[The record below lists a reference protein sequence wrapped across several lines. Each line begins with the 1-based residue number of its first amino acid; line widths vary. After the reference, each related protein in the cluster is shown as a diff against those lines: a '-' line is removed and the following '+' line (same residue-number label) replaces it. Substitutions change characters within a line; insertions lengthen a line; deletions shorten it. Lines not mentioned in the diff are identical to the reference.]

1 MIKKSG
7 TNRRTFLATTSIACA
22 GIFSKRALGAF
33 NAVTAGPGPIQITLD
48 SARRMG
54 TIPSDFT
61 GLGFEIS
68 SVATANLLAATNHTY
83 VQLVRNLGKNGVI
96 RIGGNTSDYSS
107 FEPEGKLLSTPKGT
121 IVNEASLRQLGSF
134 LDATGWKLIWGL
146 NLGSATEQNAV
157 EEALAVVRFA
167 KDKLLA
173 FEIGNEPDLFA
184 HEGHRPRGYSYEN
197 YLADYRRYKSAIR
210 SALPGVPFAGPDVA
224 VTTDWAVRFAKDEG
238 SDLKLLT
245 HHYYRGGAG
254 NPASTLDLLLQSDP
268 KLAPDL
274 AKMKQ
279 AADKAHIPFRICET
293 NSFSGGGKP
302 GVSDTLGSA
311 LWMLDYMWTVADN
324 GGAGVNMETGV
335 NQLDFISSYSPISDG
350 GHGVYSAAPDYYGML
365 AFAQGGHGERLA
377 LDYDPGLI
385 NMKVYAA
392 AQSRD
397 HLTVTIINKDASRD
411 AEIKLNLKQ
420 HFTHASAMRL
430 TGPSLQS
437 RSGVTF
443 AGTTVAA
450 NGTWRAAK
458 IESVPLRGNAGR
470 IHIPAGSAAVVTFQ
484 VNPKD

>member
-1 MIKKSG
+1 MTQKAG
-7 TNRRTFLATTSIACA
+7 TSRRTFLATTSIACA
-22 GIFSKRALGAF
+22 EILSKRAFGAF
-33 NAVTAGPGPIQITLD
+33 NAVTPSSAPIRIALD
-48 SARRMG
+48 STRRIG
-54 TIPSDFT
+54 TIPSNFT

-68 SVATANLLAATNHTY
+68 SVATANLLAAANHTY

-121 IVNEASLRQLGSF
+121 IVNDDSLRQLGGF

-146 NLGSATEQNAV
+146 NLGSATEQGAV
-157 EEALAVVRFA
+157 EEARAVVRFA

-197 YLADYRRYKSAIR
+197 YLDDYRRYKSALR

-245 HHYYRGGAG
+245 HHYYRGGAR
-254 NPASTLDLLLQSDP
+254 NPASTLDLLLQNDP
-268 KLAPDL
+268 KLVPDL

-279 AADKAHIPFRICET
+279 AADNAHIPFRICET

-311 LWMLDYMWTVADN
+311 LWMLDYMWTVASN
-324 GGAGVNMETGV
+324 GGGGVNMETGV
-335 NQLDFISSYSPISDG
+335 NQLDFISSYSPIGDD

-365 AFAQGGHGERLA
+365 AFAQGGYGERLA
-377 LDYDPGLI
+377 LDYDPGPVNL
-385 NMKVYAA
+385 KVYAA
-392 AQSRD
+392 VQDRG
-397 HLTVTIINKDASRD
+397 HLAVTMINKDASRD
-411 AEIKLNLKQ
+411 AEVEFSSKE

-437 RSGVTF
+437 KSGVIF
-443 AGTTVAA
+443 AGSAVAA
-450 NGTWRAAK
+450 NGTWHPTK
-458 IESVPLRGNAGR
+458 MEPIPLHGNTSR
-470 IHIPAGSAAVVTFQ
+470 IHLPAGSAAVIFHT
-484 VNPKD
+484 NHKG